1 MDFEK
6 LSKFQMIF
14 WFAMA
19 GVTLILLAI
28 AVPMEMFPP
37 SYFFVP
43 VICVVMALLRKWQLN
58 RIRKSKAEKTEREG
72 KEKA

>member
-1 MDFEK
+1 MAIDFVK

-19 GVTLILLAI
+19 ALTLILLSIAI
-28 AVPMEMFPP
+28 PMGMFPP

-43 VICVVMALLRKWQLN
+43 VVCVVMALLRRWQLK
-58 RIRKSKAEKTEREG
+58 RVTKSSAEKTERE
-72 KEKA
+72 KNS